1 MVTGY
6 ERQYYHDITEIRI
19 ILQRILIVLEK
30 IEKGLSK

>member
-6 ERQYYHDITEIRI
+6 EHQYYHDITEIRI